1 MKANT
6 QTTKTAFQTGLRG
19 PDSLADRKSF
29 QSTSEIELTAHPV
42 LSMFVL
48 SGALHINTAGWTN

>member
-42 LSMFVL
+42 LS
-48 SGALHINTAGWTN
+48 GALYINTAGWTN